1 MNNWKEL
8 PLNDVIELVIDHRG
22 KTPKKL
28 GFDDFFSEG
37 YPVLSAKHVKTS
49 GLVNLDAMRF
59 ANEEMYKK
67 WMKEPTQKGDVIL
80 TSEAPLG
87 ELFYIDGSKKYV
99 LGQRVF
105 GLRPKSDVLDSM
117 YLLVWLSSAEGQ
129 GRLQARATG
138 STVQGIKQSEL
149 LKIMIPIPPMEVQK
163 DIANI
168 YGSLAQKIQLNTQI
182 NQTLEQI
189 AQALFKSWFVD
200 FDPVRAKVQAL
211 SDGLSLEQAEL
222 AAMQTISG
230 KTPEELT
237 ALSQTQPD
245 RYAELAE
252 TAKAFPC
259 EMVEVDGVE
268 VPKGWEVKPLPEII
282 DFLEGPGIR
291 NWQYTEE
298 EDGIKFINIR
308 CIQNG
313 DLTLTTAN
321 KITKEEAFGKYKHF
335 QLEEDDIVVSTSGTL
350 GRFAFVRKE
359 HLPLSLNTSVIRF
372 RPIKNK
378 STLGFIAG
386 FVENQLQHELE
397 IRASGSAQRNFG
409 PTHLKQI
416 ALLVPNF
423 KLLELHQKYASSLFE
438 KRKQLL
444 SEIDVLKDTRD
455 LLLPKLLNGEF
466 IKWKTQK
473 EI

>member
-163 DIANI
+163 DIASI
-168 YGSLAQKIQLNTQI
+168 YGSLDQKIQLNTQI

-200 FDPVRAKVQAL
+200 FDPVLAKVQAL
-211 SDGLSLEQAEL
+211 SDGMSLEQAEL
-222 AAMQTISG
+222 AAMQAISG

-237 ALSQTQPD
+237 ALSQAQPD

-259 EMVEVDGVE
+259 EMEEIDGVE
-268 VPKGWEVKPLPEII
+268 VPKGWEVKRIDEIANI
-282 DFLEGPGIR
+282 IKGKSYKSSELEKSKTALVTLKSFNRGGGYR
-291 NWQYTEE
+291 LDGLKEYT
-298 EDGIKFINIR
+298 
-308 CIQNG
+308 
-313 DLTLTTAN
+313 
-321 KITKEEAFGKYKHF
+321 GKYKPEQEVFAGELIIAYTDVTQAADVIGKPAMVMSDSNYKHLVISLDVGVVRPFNDVYKHF
-335 QLEEDDIVVSTSGTL
+335 LYCLAMTDSFQAHTKSFCTGTTVLHL
-350 GRFAFVRKE
+350 GKDAVPSFE
-359 HLPLSLNTSVIRF
+359 
-372 RPIKNK
+372 
-378 STLGFIAG
+378 FI
-386 FVENQLQHELE
+386 NP
-397 IRASGSAQRNFG
+397 SN
-409 PTHLKQI
+409 
-416 ALLVPNF
+416 
-423 KLLELHQKYASSLFE
+423 KLLHVFYKQTSPIFE
-438 KRKQLL
+438 KINLHIEENKNL
-444 SEIDVLKDTRD
+444 EKVRD
-455 LLLPKLLNGEF
+455 LLLPSLLSGRS
-466 IKWKTQK
+466 
-473 EI
+473 

>member
-1 MNNWKEL
+1 MAFNSLATDKNWQKYSLEEICLKITSGGTPSRQNPKLYKNGNINWIKTKEL
-8 PLNDVIELVIDHRG
+8 NNGYIFESEEKITEEAIKKSSAKLLPVNTILLAMYGATVGELGILGKEMACNQACCALIID
-22 KTPKKL
+22 PKKADYRFIFYL
-28 GFDDFFSEG
+28 LRLYKKEIQSLATGAAQQN
-37 YPVLSAKHVKTS
+37 LSAKTI
-49 GLVNLDAMRF
+49 
-59 ANEEMYKK
+59 
-67 WMKEPTQKGDVIL
+67 KEF
-80 TSEAPLG
+80 S
-87 ELFYIDGSKKYV
+87 FYIPNLEKQKKIADI
-99 LGQRVF
+99 L
-105 GLRPKSDVLDSM
+105 
-117 YLLVWLSSAEGQ
+117 
-129 GRLQARATG
+129 
-138 STVQGIKQSEL
+138 SEL
-149 LKIMIPIPPMEVQK
+149 DKKI
-163 DIANI
+163 D
-168 YGSLAQKIQLNTQI
+168 LNTQI

-222 AAMQTISG
+222 AAMQAISG

-268 VPKGWEVKPLPEII
+268 VPKGWEIKALPEII

-291 NWQYTEE
+291 NWQYTDE

-397 IRASGSAQRNFG
+397 IRASGSTQRNFG

-416 ALLVPNF
+416 TLLVPDF
-423 KLLELHQKYASSLFE
+423 KLLELHQKYVSSLFE

-455 LLLPKLLNGEF
+455 LLLPKLLNGE
-466 IKWKTQK
+466 I
-473 EI
+473 

>member
-1 MNNWKEL
+1 MSNQEFFLSDFISVKHGFAFKGDFITTEENENCLLTPGNFMIGGGFKSDKFKYFSGDIPQDYILKEDDL
-8 PLNDVIELVIDHRG
+8 IITMTDLSKQGDTLGYSALVPSIYG
-22 KTPKKL
+22 KKML
-28 GFDDFFSEG
+28 
-37 YPVLSAKHVKTS
+37 HNQRI
-49 GLVNLDAMRF
+49 GLVEFKNNELDKYYLYFLLRSH
-59 ANEEMYKK
+59 EYRSY
-67 WMKEPTQKGDVIL
+67 IL
-80 TSEAPLG
+80 GCS
-87 ELFYIDGSKKYV
+87 
-99 LGQRVF
+99 
-105 GLRPKSDVLDSM
+105 
-117 YLLVWLSSAEGQ
+117 
-129 GRLQARATG
+129 TG
-138 STVQGIKQSEL
+138 STVRHTSPSKIVSFKFVKPDLETQKKIASKL
-149 LKIMIPIPPMEVQK
+149 LSLEKKIE
-163 DIANI
+163 
-168 YGSLAQKIQLNTQI
+168 LNTQI

-211 SDGLSLEQAEL
+211 SDGLNLEQAEL
-222 AAMQTISG
+222 AAMQAISG

-268 VPKGWEVKPLPEII
+268 VPKGWEMKALPEII

-291 NWQYTEE
+291 NWQYTDE

-378 STLGFIAG
+378 STLGFITG

-416 ALLVPNF
+416 SLLVPDF

-455 LLLPKLLNGEF
+455 LLLPKLLNGE
-466 IKWKTQK
+466 I
-473 EI
+473 

>member
-1 MNNWKEL
+1 MSNWKEYRL
-8 PLNDVIELVIDHRG
+8 GDCIEFIIDNRG
-22 KTPKKL
+22 KNPPLSNNGYELIETISINSENKYPDYSKISKFVSKDTYNNWFRKGHPKKGDIL
-28 GFDDFFSEG
+28 ISTVGANIGRVSIMNENRG
-37 YPVLSAKHVKTS
+37 CIAQ
-49 GLVNLDAMRF
+49 NL
-59 ANEEMYKK
+59 
-67 WMKEPTQKGDVIL
+67 I
-80 TSEAPLG
+80 
-87 ELFYIDGSKKYV
+87 
-99 LGQRVF
+99 
-105 GLRPKSDVLDSM
+105 GLRTDKEKLVPDYLYYFLIKKSTQHT
-117 YLLVWLSSAEGQ
+117 LSS
-129 GRLQARATG
+129 LNIG
-138 STVQGIKQSEL
+138 SAQPSIKVPHL
-149 LKIMIPIPPMEVQK
+149 LNILINVPNIQRQEE
-163 DIANI
+163 IANI
-168 YGSLAQKIQLNTQI
+168 LSSLDEKIEINTQI

-189 AQALFKSWFVD
+189 AQALFKSWFID
-200 FDPVRAKVQAL
+200 FDPVRVKVRAL

-222 AAMQTISG
+222 AAMQAISG

-237 ALSQTQPD
+237 ALSQTQPE

-259 EMVEVDGVE
+259 EMVEVEGVE

-291 NWQYTEE
+291 NWQYTDE

-416 ALLVPNF
+416 SLLVPDF

-455 LLLPKLLNGEF
+455 LLLPKLLNGE
-466 IKWKTQK
+466 IQL
-473 EI
+473 